1 MLFGG
6 VVDFWRGGIRG
17 GEADTMRGS
26 IPAYFDTDYSFLS
39 FIGRSQGETEGAAS
53 FRSPLCG
60 VVRECVLRG
69 ADDGAGQWKNRD
81 DLFTLRQGSGRA
93 GGQHGRLPYLRDDY
107 KLPVICLS
115 LGDY

>member
-39 FIGRSQGETEGAAS
+39 FIGKIETI
-53 FRSPLCG
+53 FLLCDKAPEEPEDNMG
-60 VVRECVLRG
+60 VYR
-69 ADDGAGQWKNRD
+69 
-81 DLFTLRQGSGRA
+81 
-93 GGQHGRLPYLRDDY
+93 
-107 KLPVICLS
+107 IC
-115 LGDY
+115 GTITNYR

>member
-17 GEADTMRGS
+17 GEAYIMRGS
-26 IPAYFDTDYSFLS
+26 IPACVNKDYSFLS
-39 FIGRSQGETEGAAS
+39 FIGRSQAEAEGAAS

-60 VVRECVLRG
+60 VMPECVLRC
-69 ADDGAGQWKNRD
+69 ADDGAEQRKDRD
-81 DLFTLRQGSGRA
+81 DIPVVRQGSLGA

-107 KLPVICLS
+107 KLPIICLS